1 MNNGI
6 IKRMCVLLAIAFAG
20 MTQGVQAQSVAV
32 KSNVLADAFL
42 NPNLGIEV
50 GLAPKWTL
58 DVTGQLTRGCSRT
71 IGTGNTG
78 LFNPKPDTG
87 SATAFRGTLLAL
99 TFMADSIISAV
110 LTEKSTSSARMPAS

>member
-58 DVTGQLTRGCSRT
+58 DVTGQF
-71 IGTGNTG
+71 NAWM
-78 LFNPKPDTG
+78 FNPKPDTG
-87 SATAFRGTLLAL
+87 SATASQVTSWVL
-99 TFMADSIISAV
+99 TFTADSITSEVSTGKSISSV
-110 LTEKSTSSARMPAS
+110 RIPAN